1 MEQPRKSHPN
11 HHEDSRAKSHPNH
24 HNNRAPKPSR
34 VLHPFL
40 FAAFPTLALFAHNA
54 GQTFLG
60 EIFWPTVVSVGFAMV
75 LLQITKR
82 ILRDAHRAGAV
93 VSIFLALVFS
103 YGHLVQAIQWQVGS
117 LTITPGYLLLVIP
130 ATVAL
135 VALIRTRRPLE
146 PITHILNVTAIVL
159 VMMPLLD
166 IVVDK
171 LRPAT
176 AHQQEVTAEVV
187 DRSESSAHAS
197 RSGALPDIYY
207 IVFDRYAHAD
217 TLKEFYGFDNSEFLN
232 GLVQRGFY
240 IADQSRAN
248 YLNTAQSLP
257 CSLNMKHIT
266 DLSRTVGEDSDDMK
280 PLYAMLQDYTV
291 WRFLKA
297 RGYQFIHLGSWW
309 QPTRHNK
316 HADRNINLYSL
327 PEFSQILY
335 QTTLLYPLGL
345 KFGICDKN
353 REQWKRVLYKFEQL
367 AEIPAIPQP
376 KFVFAHFLVPHDPYV
391 FDREGRFVTPDD
403 AGGKSRR
410 ELYVNQLVFT
420 NRKATEVIDHILTRS
435 ATPPIIV
442 VQADEGPFPLDRPQ
456 EEYQSPT
463 FDWRTLTRAEW
474 KQKMRILNAYH
485 LPGVDSSALYPSITP
500 VNSFRLIFNLYFQ
513 TQFELL
519 PDESY
524 AFVDARHI
532 YKFFTVTN
540 EIH

>member
-1 MEQPRKSHPN
+1 MEQPRNSHLD
-11 HHEDSRAKSHPNH
+11 HHHQD
-24 HNNRAPKPSR
+24 NRAAKPTR
-34 VLHPFL
+34 VIHPFL
-40 FAAFPTLALFAHNA
+40 FAIFPTLALFAHNT

-60 EIFWPTVVSVGFAMV
+60 EILWPMVVSFVFAAA
-75 LLQITKR
+75 LLAITQR
-82 ILRDAHRAGAV
+82 TLRDSHRAGIV

-103 YGHLVQAIQWQVGS
+103 YGHLVQAIQWRIGA

-130 ATVAL
+130 AIVAL
-135 VALIRTRRPLE
+135 LAAVRARRSLE
-146 PITHILNVTAIVL
+146 PFTRILNVTAIAL
-159 VMMPLLD
+159 VMMPLLN
-166 IVVDK
+166 IVAAD

-176 AHQQEVTAEVV
+176 AQQPELTSELV
-187 DRSESSAHAS
+187 DRPAFSSTGSAS
-197 RSGALPDIYY
+197 SSDALPDIYY
-207 IVFDRYAHAD
+207 IVFDRYARAD
-217 TLKEFYGFDNSEFLN
+217 TLKEFYGFDNSQFLN

-240 IADQSRAN
+240 VASQSRAN

-257 CSLNMKHIT
+257 CSLNMRHIT
-266 DLSRTVGEDSDDMK
+266 DLSQTVGENSDDMK

-353 REQWKRVLYKFEQL
+353 REQWKRVLYKFDQL
-367 AEIPAIPQP
+367 ANIPAMSQP
-376 KFVFAHFLVPHDPYV
+376 KFVFAHFLLPHDPYV
-391 FDREGRFVTPDD
+391 FDQDGRFVTPED
-403 AGGKSRR
+403 ARSKSRR

-420 NRKATEVIDHILTRS
+420 NRKAIEAIDHILTRS
-435 ATPPIIV
+435 ARPPIIV
-442 VQADEGPFPLDRPQ
+442 VQADEGPFPLNRPQ

-474 KQKMRILNAYH
+474 NQKMRILNAYH

-500 VNSFRLIFNLYFQ
+500 VNSFRLIFNIYFQ
-513 TQFELL
+513 TKFELL

-532 YKFFTVTN
+532 YKFFNVTK
-540 EIH
+540 EVD